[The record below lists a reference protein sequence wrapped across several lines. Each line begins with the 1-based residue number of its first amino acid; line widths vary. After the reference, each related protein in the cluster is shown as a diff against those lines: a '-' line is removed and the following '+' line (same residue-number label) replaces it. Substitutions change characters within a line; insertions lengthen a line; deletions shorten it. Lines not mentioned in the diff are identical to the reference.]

1 MRITQLRQIVSVA
14 KYGSINKAAHDL
26 DISQPALSTSLRELE
41 NELELSLFQRT
52 RKGVLLTV
60 EGEKI
65 VEEAKLILASLDRIQ
80 HISDS
85 SEIRPEIKIAT
96 GSFFEFMI
104 PDIIT
109 AYHKKYPNV
118 TLHFLPL
125 DNLNN
130 VLDDIA
136 KEHYRFCLCCFS
148 AEELNPLHDL
158 KRLKAHILF
167 EKIGVSVVM
176 HKTNPFAKKEFITP
190 EYLLTEQLVMVNST
204 LTNYHF
210 ELFPQLKQACKA
222 ITLDTYS
229 ALKLVQQN
237 NGISIVNTLFSMPN
251 LYQEL
256 FPDVVGVPYKN
267 GFDDNFFATLI
278 APRDVLLSKFE
289 FELIAIIETIAKKYK
304 SQIQNNV

>member
-1 MRITQLRQIVSVA
+1 MRITQLKQIVTVA
-14 KYGSINKAAHDL
+14 KHGSINKAAHEL

-52 RKGVLLTV
+52 RKGVFLTA

-65 VEEAKLILASLDRIQ
+65 VEEAKLILASVDRIQ
-80 HISDS
+80 HISES
-85 SEIRPEIKIAT
+85 SDIRPEIKIAT

-104 PDIIT
+104 PDIIA

-125 DNLNN
+125 DNLNT

-148 AEELNPLHDL
+148 AEELTILHDL

-167 EKIGVSVVM
+167 DHIEVSAIM
-176 HKTNPFAKKEFITP
+176 HKTNPFAKNAYITP
-190 EYLLTEQLVMVNST
+190 EHLITEQLVMVNSP
-204 LTNYHF
+204 LTSYHF

-237 NGISIVNTLFSMPN
+237 SGISIQNTLSSTHTP
-251 LYQEL
+251 YQEL
-256 FPDVVGVPYKN
+256 FPDIVCVPYKN
-267 GFDDNFFATLI
+267 GFDDIFPATLI
-278 APRDVLLSKFE
+278 APKNSQLSKFE
-289 FELIAIIETIAKKYK
+289 LELINVIVSVANQYK
-304 SQIQNNV
+304 VQ